1 MKLSTELLNLIVC
14 PVSGDKLIYDQ
25 DQSILISKKARLIYP
40 VVDGIPLLLASEAKK
55 IPLDRSKI
63 KTGIEEK
70 EKIES

>member
-1 MKLSTELLNLIVC
+1 MKLSTELLSLIVC

-55 IPLDRSKI
+55 IPLDSSKI

>member
-40 VVDGIPLLLASEAKK
+40 IVDGIPLLLVSEAKK
-55 IPLDRSKI
+55 IPLDSSKI

-70 EKIES
+70 EK

>member
-25 DQSILISKKARLIYP
+25 YQSVLISKKARLIYP
-40 VVDGIPLLLASEAKK
+40 VIDGIPMLLASEAKK
-55 IPLDRSKI
+55 IPLDSSKI
-63 KTGIEEK
+63 KAGIEEK

>member
-1 MKLSTELLNLIVC
+1 MVC

-55 IPLDRSKI
+55 IPLDSSKI

>member
-1 MKLSTELLNLIVC
+1 MKLSTELLNLMVC

-55 IPLDRSKI
+55 IPLDSSKI

>member
-25 DQSILISKKARLIYP
+25 DQSVLISKKARLIYP

-55 IPLDRSKI
+55 IPLDSSKI

>member
-40 VVDGIPLLLASEAKK
+40 VIDGIPMLLASEAKK
-55 IPLDRSKI
+55 IPLDSSKI
-63 KTGIEEK
+63 KAGIEEK